1 MIVILRGDDKVTPRS
16 KYKDRK
22 TTKNNMDMKT
32 LKIINGIVWAVI
44 AIVLNA
50 LVVYYWSDMGCPVKS
65 LVLACIAYTAFCA
78 CLWYAFHALLKDIEK
93 RL

>member
-1 MIVILRGDDKVTPRS
+1 MILREDTYETPARIIWQTE
-16 KYKDRK
+16 KQI
-22 TTKNNMDMKT
+22 KNNKDMKT

-78 CLWYAFHALLKDIEK
+78 CMWCAFHGLLKDIEK

>member
-1 MIVILRGDDKVTPRS
+1 
-16 KYKDRK
+16 
-22 TTKNNMDMKT
+22 MKT

-50 LVVYYWSDMGCPVKS
+50 LVVYYWSDMGCSVKS

-93 RL
+93 RF

>member
-1 MIVILRGDDKVTPRS
+1 
-16 KYKDRK
+16 
-22 TTKNNMDMKT
+22 MKT

-50 LVVYYWSDMGCPVKS
+50 FVVYYWNELGCPVKS

-93 RL
+93 R

>member
-1 MIVILRGDDKVTPRS
+1 MA
-16 KYKDRK
+16 DRK

-93 RL
+93 RF